1 MNRRQTIGF
10 WAATAW
16 GVMGALYVATATLHA
31 DTLVMRNGD
40 EIRGELI
47 AVREG
52 HIEFQERGYHERVIR
67 VDRSEVRRIEF
78 ERWEGP
84 PPPQTGGY
92 VDPRDGGRPGG
103 LREVVIQVE
112 AREPWTN
119 TGIMVRGG
127 MTVYFEASGKVNW
140 GPDRRDGP
148 EGEHDSPFNRGR
160 PIPSRPAAALIGRVG
175 NDAPFFIGADNGP
188 IRVRSGGPLF
198 LGIND
203 DYLQDNRGSFRVIV
217 RY

>member
-1 MNRRQTIGF
+1 MSRRQTIGLMM
-10 WAATAW
+10 
-16 GVMGALYVATATLHA
+16 GVIVATATLRA

-52 HIEFQERGYHERVIR
+52 HIEFQERGYRERVIR

-84 PPPQTGGY
+84 PPQTGGY
-92 VDPRDGGRPGG
+92 VDPREGGRPGG

-148 EGEHDSPFNRGR
+148 EGEHDSPFNKGR

-175 NDAPFFIGADNGP
+175 DDAPFFIGADTGP

>member
-1 MNRRQTIGF
+1 MTRWRRVGVAAAVAVGMIG
-10 WAATAW
+10 ATHAI
-16 GVMGALYVATATLHA
+16 VLRA

-40 EIRGELI
+40 EIRGELLS
-47 AVREG
+47 VREG
-52 HIEFQERGYHERVIR
+52 RIEFQERGYRERVIR
-67 VDRSEVRRIEF
+67 VDRSEVRRIEL

-84 PPPQTGGY
+84 REGPPPTSGY
-92 VDPRDGGRPGG
+92 VDPRGGERPGG

-112 AREPWTN
+112 ARQPWTD
-119 TGIMVRGG
+119 TGIVVRGG
-127 MTVYFEASGKVNW
+127 QTVYFEASGRITW
-140 GPDRRDGP
+140 GPDRHDGP

-160 PIPSRPAAALIGRVG
+160 PIPSRPGAALIGRVG
-175 NDAPFFIGADNGP
+175 DDAPFFIGADTGP
-188 IRVRSGGPLF
+188 IRVRSSGRLL